1 MLLTRIR
8 FGRAAF
14 GRAAILALLSPGLA
28 VAQAQVEAVPEP
40 PPAPAAVQA
49 VPEPPPAFDMWNLDA
64 LQAPPIQLPDQEA
77 PEPPPV
83 LNSSEAGQ
91 PPAADASDPCRHFT
105 PEERRLLP
113 SLCGASD

>member
-14 GRAAILALLSPGLA
+14 GRAAILALLWPGLA
-28 VAQAQVEAVPEP
+28 LAQAQVEP
-40 PPAPAAVQA
+40 

>member
-8 FGRAAF
+8 SAPAAL
-14 GRAAILALLSPGLA
+14 GGAAIMALLSPGLA

-40 PPAPAAVQA
+40 PPP
-49 VPEPPPAFDMWNLDA
+49 FDMWNLDA

-77 PEPPPV
+77 PEPPAV
-83 LNSSEAGQ
+83 LNSSAAGQ

>member
-1 MLLTRIR
+1 MLLTRIQSAP
-8 FGRAAF
+8 AAL
-14 GRAAILALLSPGLA
+14 GGAAIMALLWPGPVL
-28 VAQAQVEAVPEP
+28 AQAQVEAVPEP

-49 VPEPPPAFDMWNLDA
+49 VPEPPPPFDMWNLDA

-77 PEPPPV
+77 PEPPAV
-83 LNSSEAGQ
+83 LNSSAAGQ

>member
-8 FGRAAF
+8 SGRAL
-14 GRAAILALLSPGLA
+14 GCAAILALLWPRHA

-40 PPAPAAVQA
+40 PPA
-49 VPEPPPAFDMWNLDA
+49 FDMWNPDMLGDPI
-64 LQAPPIQLPDQEA
+64 QVPDEAPPD
-77 PEPPPV
+77 PPPPLGSV
-83 LNSSEAGQ
+83 DAGAPLSSAG
-91 PPAADASDPCRHFT
+91 ASDTCRHFT

>member
-1 MLLTRIR
+1 MLLNRTRSAQ
-8 FGRAAF
+8 AAL
-14 GRAAILALLSPGLA
+14 GCAALMALLWPGLA
-28 VAQAQVEAVPEP
+28 LAQAQVEP
-40 PPAPAAVQA
+40 

-64 LQAPPIQLPDQEA
+64 LQQPPIQLPDEAA
-77 PEPPPV
+77 PEPPALV
-83 LNSSEAGQ
+83 DSSETGQ